1 MQSNAR
7 TPLRV
12 RALHRHPVAADAGVG
27 TARKV
32 PQGAAELSGSLQP
45 REESG
50 CTRGSDSPPQ
60 ERPRRSPPA
69 PQPARPHSPPA
80 AGQSRPPAAP
90 RTAVQPGD
98 LGEPVGADKQ
108 VQGNGHRAPLHV
120 LEAAAQRRAWVH
132 LPGPGRGRQGS
143 QPGSAGGAAAS
154 GEGDGGTERRKER
167 RSPPRSAPAAPG
179 HAGLGRTGDPPGG
192 CCCCSRRPPGP
203 AGAARRRA
211 WPRKRHPSTD

>member
-12 RALHRHPVAADAGVG
+12 QALHRHPVAADAGVG

-98 LGEPVGADKQ
+98 LGEPVGADEQ

-154 GEGDGGTERRKER
+154 GEGDRGREEGKEGRKEPASLSASR
-167 RSPPRSAPAAPG
+167 PGTCRARQNGRPAGRLLLLLPP
-179 HAGLGRTGDPPGG
+179 PPGTG
-192 CCCCSRRPPGP
+192 WGRPPP
-203 AGAARRRA
+203 CLAQEA
-211 WPRKRHPSTD
+211 PSQH